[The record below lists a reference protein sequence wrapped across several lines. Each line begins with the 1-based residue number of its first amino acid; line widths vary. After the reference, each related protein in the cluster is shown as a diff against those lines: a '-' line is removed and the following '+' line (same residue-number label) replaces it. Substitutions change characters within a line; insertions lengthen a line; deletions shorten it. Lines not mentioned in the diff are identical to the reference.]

1 MANYINEKRR
11 EIDFDPY
18 TLPIIALPEVIATS
32 FKPIGKNPIMI
43 RIADKDKTF
52 APLQDPGKYQGV
64 LEVHFNDI
72 NEEDDYWGLSKK
84 ESDEMVLFN
93 KKHAEMIHDFVDQ
106 FSEISQ
112 IVVHCNAGVSRSS
125 AVAMQLAEYTND
137 LDTYAKLRE
146 IKRYIPNTRV
156 LAIMRGEEF

>member
-11 EIDFDPY
+11 QIDFDPY

-32 FKPIGKNPIMI
+32 FNPIGKTPIMI
-43 RIADKDKTF
+43 RIADKNKTF
-52 APLQDPGKYQGV
+52 AKINDSGKYQGI
-64 LEVHFNDI
+64 LEIQFNDI

-84 ESDEMVLFN
+84 ESDEMLLFN
-93 KKHAEMIHDFVDQ
+93 KKHAAIIHDFVDQ
-106 FSEISQ
+106 FEDISQ

-146 IKRYIPNTRV
+146 IKRYLPNTRV